1 MQYDIVPY
9 TLLYYI
15 CTIHLAH
22 GHSDNT
28 VLYTLL
34 YYICTKLS
42 LCIHENIII
51 ICKNNWYFYCL

>member
-51 ICKNNWYFYCL
+51 ICKNN